1 MESMESREF
10 QIHSSYDHK
19 ALKTMARVLRKTMR
33 RKRSIALRV
42 FGWCAVTLFTLSEI
56 ALAAIGAFSLSAGDV
71 AVLLAVVVMLAT
83 LLFEDDLNAWIAAF
97 SLIPGTREAD
107 TRFTSEGYLVTTQ
120 AAETRWTYARVVAV
134 GETKDSF
141 VFMLS
146 KRHTQE
152 FPKAGLSE
160 GTPEEFRDF
169 IAERTGLPVRYV
181 K

>member
-1 MESMESREF
+1 METPEF
-10 QIHSSYDHK
+10 QIHSAYDHK
-19 ALKTMARVLRKTMR
+19 ALKTMSRVLRKTIR

-42 FGWCAVTLFTLSEI
+42 FGWCAVTLFALSEI
-56 ALAAIGAFSLSAGDV
+56 ALAAIGAFSLEFGDIAVILAV
-71 AVLLAVVVMLAT
+71 AVKLFT
-83 LLFEDDLNAWIAAF
+83 LLFEDDLNAWIAAL
-97 SLIPGTREAD
+97 SLIPGTKEAD
-107 TRFTSEGYLVTTQ
+107 TRFTSECYTVKTQ
-120 AAETRWTYARVVAV
+120 AAETRWNYDRVQAI

-160 GTPEEFRDF
+160 GTPDEFRAF
-169 IAERTGLPVRYV
+169 IEERTGLPVRYV